1 MGVQLGAGYK
11 GRAAAKVVRAV
22 GLGGQRF
29 GSVMGRY
36 AQNLIRPQQGAG
48 ALSGHIALAH
58 MHAVRPGCQSNLD
71 IIINHKRHMAEV
83 AQGGQFLGF
92 GQQVVFVQAFFP
104 QLHKGCPAVNG
115 LGHYIGKAAAVQ
127 PGAVGHSVQ
136 AQLLRQNFHK
146 QNLQKRQNK
155 KRARRKKA
163 HPFCT
168 RMLHSPYVGITHIR
182 FIGSEP
188 IVPSQP

>member
-1 MGVQLGAGYK
+1 MGVQLGAGHK

-48 ALSGHIALAH
+48 ALSGHITLAH

-71 IIINHKRHMAEV
+71 IIINHKRHMTEV

-155 KRARRKKA
+155 KRACRKKA
-163 HPFCT
+163 HPLCT

>member
-1 MGVQLGAGYK
+1 
-11 GRAAAKVVRAV
+11 
-22 GLGGQRF
+22 
-29 GSVMGRY
+29 
-36 AQNLIRPQQGAG
+36 
-48 ALSGHIALAH
+48 
-58 MHAVRPGCQSNLD
+58 MHAIRPGCQSNLD
-71 IIINHKRHMAEV
+71 IIINHKRHMTEV
-83 AQGGQFLGF
+83 AQGGQFLSF

-115 LGHYIGKAAAVQ
+115 LGHYVGKAAAVQ

-155 KRARRKKA
+155 KRVRRKKT

>member
-1 MGVQLGAGYK
+1 MT
-11 GRAAAKVVRAV
+11 
-22 GLGGQRF
+22 
-29 GSVMGRY
+29 
-36 AQNLIRPQQGAG
+36 
-48 ALSGHIALAH
+48 
-58 MHAVRPGCQSNLD
+58 
-71 IIINHKRHMAEV
+71 EV

-146 QNLQKRQNK
+146 QNLQKRQTK

>member
-1 MGVQLGAGYK
+1 
-11 GRAAAKVVRAV
+11 
-22 GLGGQRF
+22 
-29 GSVMGRY
+29 
-36 AQNLIRPQQGAG
+36 
-48 ALSGHIALAH
+48 
-58 MHAVRPGCQSNLD
+58 MHAVRPGCQSNFD

-92 GQQVVFVQAFFP
+92 GQQVVFIQAFFP

-115 LGHYIGKAAAVQ
+115 LGHYIGKAVAVQ

-155 KRARRKKA
+155 KRARRKRR
-163 HPFCT
+163 T
-168 RMLHSPYVGITHIR
+168 RFVHECCILPTLALPTSGSSGRNRLFPLSHS
-182 FIGSEP
+182 GSP
-188 IVPSQP
+188 